1 MDGGEPRVRLA
12 SMAGGRGKG
21 LGGIVDAGH
30 RSVLGCETCMDYRP
44 PCHGTGSVYF
54 FAEYSKS
61 WNFYPLLSS
70 NLTKGIF
77 LYPEMLKFLNRKGG
91 IM

>member
-1 MDGGEPRVRLA
+1 MEQA
-12 SMAGGRGKG
+12 WF
-21 LGGIVDAGH
+21 I
-30 RSVLGCETCMDYRP
+30 
-44 PCHGTGSVYF
+44 

-61 WNFYPLLSS
+61 WNLYPLLSS

-77 LYPEMLKFLNRKGG
+77 LNPEMQKFLNRKGG